1 MFEDGYRVQVLGHI
15 RIWEKESGKVLFDDH
30 NAVHYENMSVGIAQS
45 LAGDLNGSIY
55 SLAFGNGGARAT
67 STNKFIYSTLQTLGR
82 SATLYNQTYEKIV
95 GAGNDPDNNI
105 TVSHISGNLFSDILV
120 SATLGINEPSDQES
134 TNTVTGNGDM
144 ISSYTFSEIGL
155 KTKDGYLLTHRC
167 FYPILKASNIAL
179 QLAYMLRIQI
189 V

>member
-1 MFEDGYRVQVLGHI
+1 MINDEFRVRVTGHI

-45 LAGDLNGSIY
+45 LAGNTDGNIY

-67 STNKFIYSTLQTLGR
+67 STNKFIYSTPQTLGR

-95 GAGNDPDNNI
+95 GAGGDPDNNI
-105 TVSHISGNLFSDILV
+105 TVSHISGNLFSNILI
-120 SATLGINEPSDQES
+120 SATLGVNEPSDQEA
-134 TNTVTGNGDM
+134 TNTVSGNGDM

-155 KTKDGYLLTHRC
+155 KSKDGYLLTHRC

-179 QLAYMLRIQI
+179 QISYMLRVQI